1 MAYPRYLRDKARTL
15 RTERRLSLDEIAQR
29 LALPRTTVWYWIRDL
44 PLARPRR
51 ASAGQRKGVLAMQ
64 AKYRRLREQA
74 YAQGWDEF
82 DDFVARFTFRDF
94 MVLYIAEGSK
104 RDRNRIAI
112 GNSDPRIVCMAAG
125 WLRTLSNHRISYAI
139 Q

>member
-1 MAYPRYLRDKARTL
+1 MAYPRYLREKARTL
-15 RTERRLSLDEIAQR
+15 RSERRLTLDEIAQR

-44 PLARPRR
+44 PLDRPRR

-74 YAQGWDEF
+74 YAQGEAEF
-82 DDFVARFTFRDF
+82 DDLVVRPTFREF
-94 MVLYIAEGSK
+94 VVLYIAEGSK

-125 WLRTLSNHRISYAI
+125 
-139 Q
+139 